1 MPAGTYI
8 PCRHQRRGG
17 QGQARPRRNLPAA
30 GASVVL
36 TPARVV
42 AVAGVPGS
50 GKSTLCAALVRALGD
65 AVSLAMDD
73 YEQMTA
79 MDMDQLARW
88 TAGGA
93 DVDALPL
100 PQLAED
106 LAALRAGHPVRHPV
120 SGAWMQPRRTIIF
133 ETQFG
138 RTHRATGA
146 LIDSLVWLDL
156 PPDAAL
162 ARNLRRFLA
171 PLLPTPAPAV
181 EELRWID
188 GYLDQYLGSVG
199 PLVRW
204 QAERVRPGADLV
216 LDAMLTTPQ
225 LLQRLLQHLGV

>member
-1 MPAGTYI
+1 M
-8 PCRHQRRGG
+8 
-17 QGQARPRRNLPAA
+17 
-30 GASVVL
+30 L

-50 GKSTLCAALVRALGD
+50 GKSTFCAALVRALGD
-65 AVSLAMDD
+65 AVSLAIDD

-88 TAGGA
+88 AADGA
-93 DVDALPL
+93 DVDTLPL

-106 LAALRAGHPVRHPV
+106 LAALRAGHPVRHPI
-120 SGAWMQPRRTIIF
+120 SGAWMPPRRTVVF

-138 RTHRATGA
+138 RTHRATRSS
-146 LIDSLVWLDL
+146 IDTLVWLDL

-171 PLLPTPAPAV
+171 PLLATPSPDADEV
-181 EELRWID
+181 RWID
-188 GYLDQYLGSVG
+188 SYLDQYLGPVG

-204 QAERVRPGADLV
+204 QAEHVRPGADLV
-216 LDAMLTTPQ
+216 LDATLTTPQ
-225 LLQRLLQHLGV
+225 LVDCLLQHLGA

>member
-1 MPAGTYI
+1 M
-8 PCRHQRRGG
+8 R
-17 QGQARPRRNLPAA
+17 
-30 GASVVL
+30 

-65 AVSLAMDD
+65 AVTLAMDD

-79 MDMDQLARW
+79 MGMDELARW
-88 TAGGA
+88 SADGA

-106 LAALRAGHPVRHPV
+106 LALLRAGHPVRHPL
-120 SGAWMQPRRTIIF
+120 SGAWMQPRGTIVF

-138 RTHRATGA
+138 RTHQATGA
-146 LIDSLVWLDL
+146 LIDTLIWLDL

-171 PLLPTPAPAV
+171 PLLAAGAPEAG
-181 EELRWID
+181 ELCWID
-188 GYLDQYLGSVG
+188 GYLGHYLGPVG
-199 PLVRW
+199 PLVRR
-204 QAERVRPGADLV
+204 QAENVRQGADLV
-216 LDAMLTTPQ
+216 LDATLTTPQ
-225 LLQRLLQHLGV
+225 HVACVLRRLAG